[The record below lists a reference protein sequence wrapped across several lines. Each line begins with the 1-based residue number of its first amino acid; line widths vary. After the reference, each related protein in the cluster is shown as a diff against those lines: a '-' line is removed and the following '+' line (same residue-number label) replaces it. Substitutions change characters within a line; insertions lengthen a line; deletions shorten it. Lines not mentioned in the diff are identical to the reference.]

1 MLREGASQLSIA
13 VRLYPGKLKVYQ
25 WSLRSGR
32 NYSAGV
38 EMRGNR
44 GFTLVEMMIAMFLLY
59 FVLLAMAGYM
69 TTVLRAEG
77 SSKKLSTAM
86 VLLQDKVEQ
95 LRVGSLYALSNGSD
109 ILSNGNLDYQRS
121 WQISSPSN
129 NLRMITVSVN
139 WYDQGNPKTASV
151 STVRAE

>member
-1 MLREGASQLSIA
+1 MKS
-13 VRLYPGKLKVYQ
+13 
-25 WSLRSGR
+25 
-32 NYSAGV
+32 
-38 EMRGNR
+38 NR

-95 LRVGSLYALSNGSD
+95 LRVGSVYALSNGSD
-109 ILSNGNLDYQRS
+109 ILSNGSLDYQRS